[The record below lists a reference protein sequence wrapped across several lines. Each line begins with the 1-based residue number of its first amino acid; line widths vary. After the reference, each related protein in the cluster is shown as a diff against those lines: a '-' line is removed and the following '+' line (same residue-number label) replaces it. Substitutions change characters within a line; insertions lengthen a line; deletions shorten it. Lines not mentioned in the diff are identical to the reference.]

1 MRGTPGKQACKGDSL
16 FLFKYKEMVF
26 VFRKELNCNM
36 NNKDVI
42 EIRCRQCKKLMMNY
56 HVCGDDSAVALQGIG
71 VKCDRCKRVMI
82 LKKYTEGILISR
94 LTDGAFRI

>member
-1 MRGTPGKQACKGDSL
+1 
-16 FLFKYKEMVF
+16 
-26 VFRKELNCNM
+26 M

-56 HVCGDDSAVALQGIG
+56 HVCGDDSVVALQGIG

-82 LKKYTEGILISR
+82 LKEYTEGMLISR
-94 LTDGAFRI
+94 LIDGAFRI

>member
-1 MRGTPGKQACKGDSL
+1 
-16 FLFKYKEMVF
+16 
-26 VFRKELNCNM
+26 M

-56 HVCGDDSAVALQGIG
+56 YVCGDDSEVALQGIG

-82 LKKYTEGILISR
+82 LKKYNEVC
-94 LTDGAFRI
+94 

>member
-1 MRGTPGKQACKGDSL
+1 MMKADAAVDDIRRRFGYYSVQRGLMYMDS
-16 FLFKYKEMVF
+16 
-26 VFRKELNCNM
+26 M

-56 HVCGDDSAVALQGIG
+56 HMCGDDSAVALQGIG

-82 LKKYTEGILISR
+82 LKKYTEGMLISR
-94 LTDGAFRI
+94 LIDGAFRI